1 MEAVRA
7 REALLRKGDASDHL
21 LVVGRGCVKVV
32 ASTSRGYEAV
42 LAIRGTGDLL
52 GEQAA
57 FDGSPRSASV
67 LALTST
73 RALLLPLSDF
83 DALCRTEAAVAR
95 ALRHTQSDR
104 LRQADRR
111 RVAAGAEGTGERLA
125 ALLLDLGERYG
136 SRCVDGGLLV
146 GLPLSQDDLAGLVL
160 ASRRSVSRVLEQ
172 WRGRGWV
179 TTGRNRLIIEDPDA
193 LKREAGTAL
202 E

>member
-1 MEAVRA
+1 MDARHIPREATFWSLLEPRA
-7 REALLRKGDASDHL
+7 REALLRIGRWKPYEPREALLRKGDASDHL

-111 RVAAGAEGTGERLA
+111 RVAAGAREPANGSPLCCSTSASVTEA
-125 ALLLDLGERYG
+125 AV
-136 SRCVDGGLLV
+136 STVVCWWACRC
-146 GLPLSQDDLAGLVL
+146 PRTIWRAWF
-160 ASRRSVSRVLEQ
+160 SRRD
-172 WRGRGWV
+172 GR
-179 TTGRNRLIIEDPDA
+179 
-193 LKREAGTAL
+193 
-202 E
+202 